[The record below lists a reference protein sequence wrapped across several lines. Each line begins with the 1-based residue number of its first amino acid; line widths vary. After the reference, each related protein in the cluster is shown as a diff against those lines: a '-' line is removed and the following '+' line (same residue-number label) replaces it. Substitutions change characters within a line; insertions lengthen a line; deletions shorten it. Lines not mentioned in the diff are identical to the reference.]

1 MILFYLYPQGSNNGG
16 NWKQQQQN
24 NKNYGSS
31 GGGVDDVEYL
41 DRRFGREVLS
51 AHNSYR
57 ARHNTPPVSLDEDV
71 SHNHNYI

>member
-1 MILFYLYPQGSNNGG
+1 MILFYLHPQGSNNGG

-31 GGGVDDVEYL
+31 GGDDNIEYL

-57 ARHNTPPVSLDEDV
+57 ARHDTPPVSLDEEV
-71 SHNHNYI
+71 SHNHNYL